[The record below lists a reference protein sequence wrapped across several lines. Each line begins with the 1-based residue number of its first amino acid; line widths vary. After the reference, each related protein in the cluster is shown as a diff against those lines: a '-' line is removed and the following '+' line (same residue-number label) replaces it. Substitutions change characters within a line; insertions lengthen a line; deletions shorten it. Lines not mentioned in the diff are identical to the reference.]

1 MPHFE
6 MCLIMSPER
15 KDFVFLAM
23 YYAFCSKQWEFQ
35 CIPISIFIAALMQNL
50 PATMREAG

>member
-1 MPHFE
+1 MAHFG
-6 MCLIMSPER
+6 MCLIMPPKR
-15 KDFVFLAM
+15 KAFVFSAM